1 MKVEYVNPFVS
12 SGHRIL
18 EMVLQEK
25 PTRDKLTALPSM
37 FTSEQLNVT
46 VGVTGAIQGSVI
58 YGMSLVT
65 ADKIASSMIGQPIKT
80 FDQLAA
86 SAIAELCNMIS
97 GNALIL
103 LSEAGLIC
111 DIAPPTL
118 IRGSNTKISTM
129 DIPAVVVPF
138 VISQGEFKITVG
150 LKERALAKV

>member
-12 SGHRIL
+12 SGHKIL
-18 EMVLQEK
+18 EMILQEK
-25 PTRDKLTALPSM
+25 PGRDKLTALPTV
-37 FTSEQLNVT
+37 FTSDQLNIT
-46 VGVTGAIQGSVI
+46 VGVTGAIQGTVI

-65 ADKIASSMIGQPIKT
+65 ADKVASVMIGQPIKT

-97 GNALIL
+97 GNALML
-103 LSEAGLIC
+103 LSEAGLVC

-118 IRGSNTKISTM
+118 IRGSNTNISTM
-129 DIPAVVVPF
+129 DIPAVVIPF

-150 LKERALAKV
+150 LKERHVAEE